1 MENLPLRK
9 VDGAR
14 VIDGLHH
21 ANKITCE
28 QDSTVFINRGEKGVE
43 QQIRFKCKR
52 CNIPIYYKH
61 FPDSNVTFVIK
72 RSIVKSKNDNPTT
85 DVYKKIPQPAK
96 VMVTR
101 HTKNMGK
108 FSSVTVS
115 TIDEEEDEIEAVSFF
130 FFFYLNISVNC
141 LTGAYWG

>member
-21 ANKITCE
+21 ANKITCQ
-28 QDSTVFINRGEKGVE
+28 QDSTIFVNRGEKGVE

-61 FPDSNVTFVIK
+61 FPDSNVTFIIK

-115 TIDEEEDEIEAVSFF
+115 TIDEEEDEIEAVSTNS
-130 FFFYLNISVNC
+130 LNFGLNFN
-141 LTGAYWG
+141 LNFL